1 MSPELVDM
9 DGVGNEAAA
18 SDAAIGQSADDSLS
32 TRLCAAQLRLFVSG
46 QAIRT
51 LDGEIGVR
59 DRGGYK

>member
-1 MSPELVDM
+1 M

-18 SDAAIGQSADDSLS
+18 NDAAIGRAIIRRLSLHLLWITQ
-32 TRLCAAQLRLFVSG
+32 TRLMSG

-51 LDGEIGVR
+51 LDGEIGLR